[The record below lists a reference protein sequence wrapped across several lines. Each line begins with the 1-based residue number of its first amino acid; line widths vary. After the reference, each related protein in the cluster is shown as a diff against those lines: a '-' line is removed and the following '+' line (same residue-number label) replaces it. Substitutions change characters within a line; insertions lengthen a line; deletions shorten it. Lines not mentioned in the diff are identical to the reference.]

1 MCECKIIFSD
11 IDGTLLTSDNKI
23 GENTNKKI
31 KELECLGIPFV
42 LVSARM
48 PEGIYLVQ
56 KALNIKAPIVCY
68 SGGLVIDKENKIID
82 TRGIKV
88 NKAIE
93 VKEYIKDNWKDIC
106 CSVYS
111 YNNWIADDI
120 ENKWIIQ
127 ESEIT
132 KVIPIIG
139 ELIDILK
146 NNQEIHKILCIGDAN
161 IINEAVNKLKEKY
174 PELSIYKSK
183 ETYLEIMDGHANK
196 ADAVK
201 ILCDSMNIDIKN
213 SISFGDNYNDI
224 DMLKTTGKSYAMGN
238 APEEV
243 KMQADYVTLD
253 NNNEGI
259 FEVLK
264 KYSFK

>member
-1 MCECKIIFSD
+1 MMISNLAEKILD
-11 IDGTLLTSDNKI
+11 L
-23 GENTNKKI
+23 KKEKNAI
-31 KELECLGIPFV
+31 ILAHFYQPAEIQDLADYVGD
-42 LVSARM
+42 SY
-48 PEGIYLVQ
+48 YL
-56 KALNIKAPIVCY
+56 
-68 SGGLVIDKENKIID
+68 
-82 TRGIKV
+82 
-88 NKAIE
+88 
-93 VKEYIKDNWKDIC
+93 
-106 CSVYS
+106 
-111 YNNWIADDI
+111 
-120 ENKWIIQ
+120 
-127 ESEIT
+127 SEIARDC
-132 KVIPIIG
+132 KEEVIVFCG
-139 ELIDILK
+139 VKFMAESA
-146 NNQEIHKILCIGDAN
+146 KILSPEKIVLMPCESAGCTMADMAS
-161 IINEAVNKLKEKY
+161 EKAVAELKEKY

-183 ETYLEIMDGHANK
+183 DTYLEIMDGQANK

-201 ILCDSMNIDIKN
+201 ILCDSMNINIKH